1 MTLYFNPKTCE
12 VSLSADGVAANLAL
26 SGRLGADLP
35 VKIVVT
41 DTTFNGA
48 QSNEFQFIAKR
59 PGDALGP
66 AAVQETDFI
75 QFGTALEWNG
85 SLALRGPVL
94 AELVDG
100 NNAVALDAQ
109 MQLVLSDRILVSQI
123 FTLNVTPTLFAI
135 GDGSDLALLPTP
147 RTRLGADGSL
157 QVSPDG
163 TNWVRLVPVLDGGVY
178 TIETHP
184 VT

>member
-1 MTLYFNPKTCE
+1 MTLYFDPRTSE
-12 VSLSADGVAANLAL
+12 VSLTTGAPADTLEV

-41 DTTFNGA
+41 DASFNGA
-48 QSNEFQFIAKR
+48 QTNEFQFIAKR

-66 AAVQETDFI
+66 AAVQETGFV
-75 QFGTALEWNG
+75 QFGTSLEWNG
-85 SLALRGPVL
+85 HLELRGPVI

-100 NNAVALDAQ
+100 NTPVSLEAQ
-109 MQLVLSDRILVSQI
+109 LQLVLSSRVLVSQV
-123 FTLNVTPTLFAI
+123 FTLNVEPTLFAI

-147 RTRLGADGSL
+147 RTRLGSDGTL
-157 QVSPDG
+157 QVSPNG
-163 TNWVRLVPVLDGGVY
+163 STWFVLSIDTSGIV
-178 TIETHP
+178 TTSP

>member
-1 MTLYFNPKTCE
+1 MTLYFDPKASE
-12 VSLSADGVAANLAL
+12 VSLTTGAPAADLAI

-41 DTTFNGA
+41 DAAFNGA
-48 QSNEFQFIAKR
+48 QTNEFQFIAKR

-66 AAVQETDFI
+66 AVVQETAFV
-75 QFGTALEWNG
+75 QFGTSLEWNG
-85 SLALRGPVL
+85 HLELRGPVV

-100 NNAVALDAQ
+100 NSPVTLEAQ
-109 MQLVLSDRILVSQI
+109 LQLVLASRVLVSQV
-123 FTLNVTPTLFAI
+123 FTLNVSPTLFAI

-147 RTRLGADGSL
+147 RTRLGSDGTL
-157 QVSPDG
+157 QVSPNG
-163 TNWVRLVPVLDGGVY
+163 STWFAL
-178 TIETHP
+178 TIDTAGIVTTSP

>member
-1 MTLYFNPKTCE
+1 MTLYFNPTSCE
-12 VSLSADGVAANLAL
+12 VSLTTGLPAAGLTV

-41 DTTFNGA
+41 DPSFSGA
-48 QSNEFQFIAKR
+48 QTNQFQFIAKR

-66 AAVQETDFI
+66 AAVLETGFV
-75 QFGTALEWNG
+75 QFGTALEWTG
-85 SLALRGPVL
+85 HLALRGPML

-100 NNAVALDAQ
+100 NNPVRLEAQ
-109 MQLVLSDRILVSQI
+109 LQLVLSNRVLVSQI
-123 FTLNVTPTLFAI
+123 FTLNIAPTLFAI
-135 GDGSDLALLPTP
+135 SDGGDLPLLPTS
-147 RTRLGADGSL
+147 RARLGSDGTL

-163 TNWVRLVPVLDGGVY
+163 ANWVRLIPVLEGGVY
-178 TIETHP
+178 MIETQP

>member
-12 VSLSADGVAANLAL
+12 VSLTDGAAAANLSIA
-26 SGRLGADLP
+26 GRLGADLP
-35 VKIVVT
+35 VKILVT
-41 DTTFNGA
+41 DTSFNGA

-85 SLALRGPVL
+85 HLALRGPML

-100 NNAVALDAQ
+100 NNTVTLDAQ
-109 MQLVLSDRILVSQI
+109 MQLVLSDRILVSQM
-123 FTLNVTPTLFAI
+123 FTLSVTPTLFAI

-147 RTRLGADGSL
+147 RTRLGSDGSL

-163 TNWVRLVPVLDGGVY
+163 TNWVRLVPVLDGGAY
-178 TIETHP
+178 TIETQP